1 MERDEKRLSDQR
13 HSLEVTQAR
22 KDCEVSAKE
31 ALDEILG
38 KNLWYKSFI
47 VCDLQ
52 PYSTVSTRAGNAGEN
67 GMWNAFTGNNGRLR

>member
-22 KDCEVSAKE
+22 KDCAVSAKE

-47 VCDLQ
+47 VCVTCNHTPLCQ
-52 PYSTVSTRAGNAGEN
+52 QGQELLEKMAC
-67 GMWNAFTGNNGRLR
+67 GMHLLATMGD

>member
-1 MERDEKRLSDQR
+1 MERDEKGLSDQR

-38 KNLWYKSFI
+38 KNL
-47 VCDLQ
+47 
-52 PYSTVSTRAGNAGEN
+52 
-67 GMWNAFTGNNGRLR
+67 

>member
-22 KDCEVSAKE
+22 KDCAVSAKE

-38 KNLWYKSFI
+38 KNL
-47 VCDLQ
+47 
-52 PYSTVSTRAGNAGEN
+52 
-67 GMWNAFTGNNGRLR
+67 